1 MEIEVVVVSL
11 KKEVTEVTE
20 VIEVAASVEQDDIMM
35 TSILNH

>member
-1 MEIEVVVVSL
+1 MEIEVIVEVIEA
-11 KKEVTEVTE
+11 EVTEVTE